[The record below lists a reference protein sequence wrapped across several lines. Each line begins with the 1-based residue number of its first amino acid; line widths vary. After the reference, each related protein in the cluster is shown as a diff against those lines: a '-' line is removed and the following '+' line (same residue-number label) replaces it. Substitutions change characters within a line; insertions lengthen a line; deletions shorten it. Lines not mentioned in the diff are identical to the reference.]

1 MVAAPPSRR
10 PSLPPSMPPLS
21 SAHSPLPRPPTSESH
36 HPFLHYCGC
45 HGRGPPLPITTS
57 SRSSHSPSA
66 AAVMAAVILS
76 LSHDRLLL
84 PSAVAVTVAAPRTL
98 PPHPPPSSTAD
109 RVLLR
114 PFAATL
120 VRRLRLLPGL
130 LSHSRLAVMLLL
142 HVCMTRLL
150 QQLQQAAV
158 GECCRP
164 SAEPPLVVR

>member
-1 MVAAPPSRR
+1 
-10 PSLPPSMPPLS
+10 
-21 SAHSPLPRPPTSESH
+21 
-36 HPFLHYCGC
+36 
-45 HGRGPPLPITTS
+45 
-57 SRSSHSPSA
+57 
-66 AAVMAAVILS
+66 MAAVILS

-164 SAEPPLVVR
+164 SAEPSLVAARRLRLLPGLLSHSRLAVMLLLHVCMTRLLQQLQQAAVGECCRPSAEPPLVVR